1 MIGAIISGRRIRG
14 GSGLHLAIGIMI
26 AAIFI
31 VLDRFSTVF
40 STKGN
45 LPPLLAAWIPN
56 FIFTIVALYVYKKA
70 PK

>member
-1 MIGAIISGRRIRG
+1 
-14 GSGLHLAIGIMI
+14 LAIGIII

-45 LPPLLAAWIPN
+45 LPPMLAAWIPN
-56 FIFTIVALYVYKKA
+56 LIFTLVAMYVYKKA